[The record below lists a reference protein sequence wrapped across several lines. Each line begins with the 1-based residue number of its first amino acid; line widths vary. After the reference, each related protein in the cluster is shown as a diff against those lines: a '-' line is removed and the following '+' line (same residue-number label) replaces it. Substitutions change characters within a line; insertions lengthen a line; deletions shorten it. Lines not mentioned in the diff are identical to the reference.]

1 MIGEAITFFRNERDL
16 NQEQLC
22 ELVGMSQK
30 TISKIETN
38 ERDITDDELER
49 FSQALRV
56 PKNLLRTQKSMV
68 QNISNSTVER
78 GQINTGSYIEGK
90 EELHNELHNTDK
102 QHIHFLQEMVAN
114 LTETIKKL
122 TNK

>member
-16 NQEQLC
+16 NQEQLG
-22 ELVGMSQK
+22 ELEGMSQK

-78 GQINTGSYIEGK
+78 GQINTGS
-90 EELHNELHNTDK
+90 
-102 QHIHFLQEMVAN
+102 
-114 LTETIKKL
+114 
-122 TNK
+122 

>member
-16 NQEQLC
+16 NQEQLG

-78 GQINTGSYIEGK
+78 GQINTGS
-90 EELHNELHNTDK
+90 
-102 QHIHFLQEMVAN
+102 
-114 LTETIKKL
+114 
-122 TNK
+122 